1 MFQSG
6 PVRYHDDLKAL
17 MVDIDSIRTHEAN
30 YNSGDVDAITD
41 SIMINGMYRPLY
53 VQAST
58 RQIIAGN
65 HSWEACKKLG
75 ADEIPAVF
83 LDVNDTQAYAIMIA
97 DNRIA
102 NLARP
107 DPGLLVNLLEH
118 VDEHAEHHLVG
129 TGYTDEDLTML
140 QHLANIPVEFDE
152 HAQWPTI
159 SVQVPPHVRRAYLD
173 LTSEAIGDLERFQL
187 LLRLAGWDGA

>member
-1 MFQSG
+1 
-6 PVRYHDDLKAL
+6 
-17 MVDIDSIRTHEAN
+17 MVGIDTIRTHDAN

-75 ADEIPAVF
+75 AEEIPAVF
-83 LDVNDTQAYAIMIA
+83 IDVDDTHAYAIMIA

-118 VDEHAEHHLVG
+118 VDQHAEHHLAG

-140 QHLANIPVEFDE
+140 KHLAEIPVEFDE

-159 SVQVPPHVRRAYLD
+159 SIQVPPHVRRAYLD

-187 LLRLAGWDGA
+187 LLRLAGWDGT

>member
-6 PVRYHDDLKAL
+6 PVRYHDDLKPL
-17 MVDIDSIRTHEAN
+17 MVGIDTIRTHDAN

-75 ADEIPAVF
+75 AEEIPAVF
-83 LDVNDTQAYAIMIA
+83 IDVDDTHAYAIMIA

-118 VDEHAEHHLVG
+118 VDQHAEHHLAG

-140 QHLANIPVEFDE
+140 KHLAEIPVEFDE

-159 SVQVPPHVRRAYLD
+159 SIQVPPHVRRAYLD

-187 LLRLAGWDGA
+187 LLRLAGWDGT